1 MRIRFQLIY
10 LLPDL
15 LLNLI
20 IQYLKAPIKFFCRKY
35 FIQYVHSSLAP
46 CLYLSRKERQGTM
59 VLRRVTSH
67 CFVRDFPS
75 GKNSHV
81 LAGPLAQDGI
91 VVLHEGF
98 SFGMPEASLLC
109 TSAQKG
115 THKGISFPLARR
127 RENYPSERTIPS
139 CAMHI
144 LLGGTIQKVSD
155 GWPFT
160 SRFPH

>member
-1 MRIRFQLIY
+1 MYALNKGFFIRF
-10 LLPDL
+10 LLEKL
-15 LLNLI
+15 TQKNSESTN
-20 IQYLKAPIKFFCRKY
+20 FRG
-35 FIQYVHSSLAP
+35 YVHSSLAP

-67 CFVRDFPS
+67 CLVRDFPS

-127 RENYPSERTIPS
+127 RENYPSERTIPFCGQPS
-139 CAMHI
+139 LTFWI
-144 LLGGTIQKVSD
+144 V
-155 GWPFT
+155 PF
-160 SRFPH
+160 RRKL